1 VPHPFFP
8 DTAFAWVFCV
18 ALILLTGA
26 AAWIDTR
33 KAIVPNRLTVLILVL
48 GLTANMVRGGLLGAE
63 NKPVAVAW
71 WYFEET
77 GAWLGVLYGFLFA
90 LVGFV
95 VVFAIMFGFWI
106 FGLCGGGDVKLFA
119 AVAAWLSLPNF
130 LIVWFVTLA
139 VLFVWMLGQILLGG
153 LRPRQV
159 KKSLAKMSGA
169 QNKDRAA
176 GQLPTGKRG
185 KMKTTFSFPL
195 AVATAI
201 VLLWLFRIE
210 LQLVQPKPQPEQPQ
224 GTSAHVRPS
233 HLPG

>member
-8 DTAFAWVFCV
+8 DTAFAWVFCG
-18 ALILLTGA
+18 ALILLTGV

-33 KAIVPNRLTVLILVL
+33 KARVPNRLTVTILVL
-48 GLTANMVRGGLLGAE
+48 GLVANMVRGGLLGAE
-63 NKPVAVAW
+63 NKPVLWSIEAS
-71 WYFEET
+71 
-77 GAWLGVLYGFLFA
+77 GAALGVLYGFLFA

-95 VVFAIMFGFWI
+95 VIFAIMFGFWI

-119 AVAAWLSLPNF
+119 ATAAWLSLPNF

-159 KKSLAKMSGA
+159 KKSLAKMSGGP
-169 QNKDRAA
+169 NKDRATDQA
-176 GQLPTGKRG
+176 PTGKRG

-195 AVATAI
+195 AVATTI
-201 VLLWLFRIE
+201 VVLWLFRVE
-210 LQLVQPKPQPEQPQ
+210 LQLVQPKPQQDQQQ
-224 GTSAHVRPS
+224 GTTAHVRPS
-233 HLPG
+233 PLPA